1 MYSVPS
7 FTFVSLYFIKE
18 IKGGK
23 KHRINVS
30 LPYQHSPATINNNLP
45 MFLRKEKKA
54 QVRVPRNSYSTQEMS
69 NWELDPWYVFE

>member
-1 MYSVPS
+1 MYFVPS

-23 KHRINVS
+23 NT
-30 LPYQHSPATINNNLP
+30 ATINNNLP
-45 MFLRKEKKA
+45 MFLRKKINKA